1 MIFGNLE
8 YGLATV
14 GKTLDKLTVIGNY
27 DFGKLYKAYD
37 INMSDFK
44 AFSATEISSLQ
55 EYVNALNRG
64 SVSTKEFNEIFKGMR
79 EEVVLAADGF
89 TKLKLATDT
98 GAVSE
103 GEYAVATQN
112 LALTQKTAT
121 ATSKALATA
130 LNLITNIAMTVAI
143 SLAIKGLSALVNK
156 LIVTREELEEIR
168 NEAVESSERLRKSAE
183 TFIEEA
189 QSIDELLQKYQQIH
203 ASVSDTSQAKNE
215 LLQVQKDLI
224 DKFGKEAEGLDLING
239 KYDENIA
246 KVKEYTRE
254 KYNEWKT
261 ENAAE
266 IRRAEKVAGYNFDIT
281 RDDSSNVY
289 RRDTKIGR
297 NRIKEI
303 YGNDELAQSLF
314 VIKDVSA
321 DIRQIYEDIEGLD
334 MSYGDLL
341 LGGDINAAIDSLSE
355 LINYYKDLG
364 NADEEVL
371 QQLTDHLKSLK
382 TESDNIDYYL
392 NNVSSVGSVFESVK
406 NTAFNAF
413 NDIATIGRVSGDEMR
428 AKWLENLDEMQK
440 GSLKNISTMVSA
452 LQDLSEGKG
461 IAANTFWQLI
471 EFDEQGLLNGARL
484 VGDKFIV
491 SEENMIKLKDQYIQK
506 QIESIELLQ
515 KENEEKYSSALIDV
529 QTYERKLAELSLN
542 DKLYKTDAYQ
552 KINQQLETAKANA
565 KAYGDEWQ
573 RNNWLIEY
581 LNQTLGN
588 TVDLQKQLE
597 AQQKQLNKELTAL
610 NKELDNYQKAYEA
623 KIDSIIKSLEAEE
636 DELEK
641 QLDTLEDELDVLEK
655 QQDAIEETLDNYEK
669 VNSYVQKIIDKEI
682 ESLEEQRDAIKDTYN
697 ERINALKAE
706 NEEREDALDYAQKL
720 ANLENARNNKRRVYD
735 EARGWRYESVK
746 EDVVKAESDLKTFE
760 TNQEVKKLEKERDAE
775 IEAWDALIK
784 KKEDYKKQWAA
795 WLEEIQDEEA
805 EALLVQ
811 ELGADAR
818 ERIANNDITL
828 IETFSTQYRK
838 HNSDL
843 RILTD
848 TEIKLKKAEIDAKN
862 EDIKASK
869 ERIQAW
875 KDYKTEFGKAVTEIK
890 QSNEDYMKD
899 IGKIELDEKSSLE
912 RRGEEFSKFKD
923 KVSGLVDQIG
933 QKQSAIDNIT
943 ASLDALQSKD
953 IRVGL
958 EVDGMDEIRE
968 AERIIKEMMLESA
981 IIKTLNGNGT
991 ASDIF
996 TIMHN
1001 SGIDNLEYG
1010 EQTAAVIRLLKGHMA
1025 NGGVADSTG
1034 IYMLH
1039 GRKNAPETIFNA
1051 NDSAKL
1057 YEMVHNTPNL
1067 MADMLNQATKLS
1079 GFKLASNEVSNNNS
1093 NVSFYI
1099 DKIVTDN
1106 PVDFERQL
1114 DRYYRTKLTQ
1124 SYTNKQ

>member
-1 MIFGNLE
+1 MIFGEESIGSLSDGIKKASTSLKS
-8 YGLATV
+8 YIVGLDTAKIKTIALKAATV
-14 GKTLDKLTVIGNY
+14 
-27 DFGKLYKAYD
+27 
-37 INMSDFK
+37 
-44 AFSATEISSLQ
+44 AFEA
-55 EYVNALNRG
+55 
-64 SVSTKEFNEIFKGMR
+64 
-79 EEVVLAADGF
+79 
-89 TKLKLATDT
+89 
-98 GAVSE
+98 
-103 GEYAVATQN
+103 
-112 LALTQKTAT
+112 ALTLGVTWAI
-121 ATSKALATA
+121 SKALEA
-130 LNLITNIAMTVAI
+130 LSKFAHAEE
-143 SLAIKGLSALVNK
+143 LAIEQEKK
-156 LIVTREELEEIR
+156 FRQ
-168 NEAVESSERLRKSAE
+168 EAVENIRVHD
-183 TFIEEA
+183 EEA
-189 QSIDELLQKYQQIH
+189 TESQNLLSSYIEL
-203 ASVSDTSQAKNE
+203 SSTTSDLTTEKE
-215 LLQVQKDLI
+215 KLLDIQEK
-224 DKFGKEAEGLDLING
+224 ING
-239 KYDENIA
+239 SIESQ
-246 KVKEYTRE
+246 T
-254 KYNEWKT
+254 
-261 ENAAE
+261 
-266 IRRAEKVAGYNFDIT
+266 EKV
-281 RDDSSNVY
+281 
-289 RRDTKIGR
+289 
-297 NRIKEI
+297 
-303 YGNDELAQSLF
+303 
-314 VIKDVSA
+314 
-321 DIRQIYEDIEGLD
+321 
-334 MSYGDLL
+334 DLL
-341 LGGDINAAIDSLSE
+341 NKSLSE
-355 LINYYKDLG
+355 NI
-364 NADEEVL
+364 
-371 QQLTDHLKSLK
+371 QLTEQQRLEEAKKVISENQATYEGIIAGEQASYSGMQAYGDKDVIKAASEIELATGKRISGRLAEQSKQIEEILELYHGINGYNQQYYNDLLRGKQAIDAQLSDWETIKTAVESAQKTVQELTISPEVQKSFNGLVDEAKQLYDELNGADNASQKFLITEKLKEVKSEIYELVGGNSELSQIADNLFASIDK
-382 TESDNIDYYL
+382 GVDSAIGSADNLREAWLNTYSD
-392 NNVSSVGSVFESVK
+392 
-406 NTAFNAF
+406 
-413 NDIATIGRVSGDEMR
+413 
-428 AKWLENLDEMQK
+428 LEK
-440 GSLKNISTMVSA
+440 GALKNISTMVSA

-461 IAANTFWQLI
+461 IAANTFWSLI
-471 EFDEQGLLNGARL
+471 EFDEEGLLNGAKL
-484 VGDKFIV
+484 VGDKFVIA
-491 SEENMIKLKDQYIQK
+491 EEKMIELKDKYVQK
-506 QIESIELLQ
+506 QIDEIKNWQTTAQLQ
-515 KENEEKYSSALIDV
+515 K
-529 QTYERKLAELSLN
+529 
-542 DKLYKTDAYQ
+542 DAYDKEVAQYELEVAKLTLQ
-552 KINQQLETAKANA
+552 KKSIVSDEYRTALSNLGKAKASA
-565 KAYGDEWQ
+565 KEWGDEIE